1 MNNGWLIFGI
11 LLVVLFGGWACRNGA
26 AAGETKRV
34 EEQGVNT
41 TDTTAAD
48 TTANLLDG
56 VLDLDAWTSEP
67 IEIDPRDTINIPPA
81 VRAAAEGWYGG
92 DLFLKYRGTMPDGIE
107 VYGVAPA
114 VTGLFVGW
122 LPVFLWKEGRVV
134 GIYGQGVSGKT
145 LKKVERKPCTVT
157 VPKKM
162 TGQEERRFRKSVLG
176 LAYEGWTLWYIGRK
190 ANGTRVYGAFSPW
203 APRRKMSMYVVL
215 WSEED
220 SIWYVGHMMAANELE
235 KLVERVRI
243 PLAVQEA
250 ADRWAGG
257 QFQPLERYGVTPD
270 GTEVYVVKMPEGSLT
285 GLPELFIW
293 KRGRVRNVS
302 GLAAL
307 ALLRQ
312 AEEE

>member
-11 LLVVLFGGWACRNGA
+11 LLVVLLGGWACRSGS
-26 AAGETKRV
+26 AAGDTKGV

-41 TDTTAAD
+41 TDTTAKD
-48 TTANLLDG
+48 STFNLLDG

-162 TGQEERRFRKSVLG
+162 TGRRSGGFGSRFLDWPTRGGRFGTSVGRRTEPGCMGLFRLG
-176 LAYEGWTLWYIGRK
+176 LREEKCRCMLCCGPKRILYGML
-190 ANGTRVYGAFSPW
+190 GT
-203 APRRKMSMYVVL
+203 
-215 WSEED
+215 
-220 SIWYVGHMMAANELE
+220 
-235 KLVERVRI
+235 
-243 PLAVQEA
+243 
-250 ADRWAGG
+250 
-257 QFQPLERYGVTPD
+257 
-270 GTEVYVVKMPEGSLT
+270 
-285 GLPELFIW
+285 
-293 KRGRVRNVS
+293 
-302 GLAAL
+302 
-307 ALLRQ
+307 
-312 AEEE
+312 

>member
-81 VRAAAEGWYGG
+81 VRAAARKWYG
-92 DLFLKYRGTMPDGIE
+92 DDRPLLYRGTAEDGTE
-107 VYGVAPA
+107 VYSGIPITNIA
-114 VTGLFVGW
+114 
-122 LPVFLWKEGRVV
+122 FLWKEGRVV
-134 GIYGQGVSGKT
+134 SIGGVGVT
-145 LKKVERKPCTVT
+145 GVYQLFHRLKKVERKPSTVA
-157 VPKKM
+157 VSKKM
-162 TGQEERRFRKSVLG
+162 TGKEDKRFRKSILG
-176 LAYEGWTLWYIGRK
+176 LVYEDATFWYFGRK
-190 ANGTRVYGAFSPW
+190 ADGTELYGVLYGGSDIRSSDVVSWFPNDSVTETVWRRVDESLQKQLG
-203 APRRKMSMYVVL
+203 PRV
-215 WSEED
+215 
-220 SIWYVGHMMAANELE
+220 
-235 KLVERVRI
+235 
-243 PLAVQEA
+243 PLAVQA
-250 ADRWAGG
+250 RANQWAGG

-312 AEEE
+312 VKED

>member
-176 LAYEGWTLWYIGRK
+176 LAYEGWTLWYFGRK
-190 ANGTRVYGAFSPW
+190 ADGTELYGVLYGGSDIRSSDVVSWFANDSVTETVWRRVDESLQKQLG
-203 APRRKMSMYVVL
+203 PRV
-215 WSEED
+215 
-220 SIWYVGHMMAANELE
+220 
-235 KLVERVRI
+235 
-243 PLAVQEA
+243 PLAVQA
-250 ADRWAGG
+250 RANQWAGG
-257 QFQPLERYGVTPD
+257 RFQPLERYGVTPD

>member
-11 LLVVLFGGWACRNGA
+11 LLVVLLGGWACRSGS
-26 AAGETKRV
+26 AAGETKGV
-34 EEQGVNT
+34 EEKGVNT
-41 TDTTAAD
+41 TDTTAKD
-48 TTANLLDG
+48 STFNLLDG

-67 IEIDPRDTINIPPA
+67 IEVDPRDTMNIPPA
-81 VRAAAEGWYGG
+81 VRAAARKWYGE
-92 DLFLKYRGTMPDGIE
+92 DRSLLYRGTAEDGTE
-107 VYGVAPA
+107 VYSGIPITNIA
-114 VTGLFVGW
+114 
-122 LPVFLWKEGRVV
+122 FLWKEGRVV

-243 PLAVQEA
+243 PAAVQEA

-257 QFQPLERYGVTPD
+257 QFQPLHRYGVTPD
-270 GTEVYVVKMPEGSLT
+270 GKEVYVVKMPEGLLT
-285 GLPELFIW
+285 GLPELFVW
-293 KRGRVRNVS
+293 DGKEGRVEEVC
-302 GLAAL
+302 GLEAL